1 MFYRSLGNWWRDP
14 DESVSRNLF
23 PVVYYFLT
31 TSYVSISI
39 LLVSVFTYRTEA
51 WERYVNKN
59 RTIKDGF
66 LTLFIPYNSVPLYP
80 ITPFTSTKS
89 GETRLGLISK
99 ISIYYTL
106 KYLHIR
112 WLRHHP
118 THLPHCLKYHKPALL
133 YTILSTVLLII
144 AWYKITLFFFL
155 FFSINYL
162 RYRLFFRMTY

>member
-1 MFYRSLGNWWRDP
+1 MPNVFIRSLGNRWRDP

-66 LTLFIPYNSVPLYP
+66 LCPLLYPITPYPLYP

-106 KYLHIR
+106 KYLHFR

-118 THLPHCLKYHKPALL
+118 THLPHCLKYHRPALL
-133 YTILSTVLLII
+133 NTILSTVLLII
-144 AWYKITLFFFL
+144 AWYKITLFFFSTFL
-155 FFSINYL
+155 YKL
-162 RYRLFFRMTY
+162 P